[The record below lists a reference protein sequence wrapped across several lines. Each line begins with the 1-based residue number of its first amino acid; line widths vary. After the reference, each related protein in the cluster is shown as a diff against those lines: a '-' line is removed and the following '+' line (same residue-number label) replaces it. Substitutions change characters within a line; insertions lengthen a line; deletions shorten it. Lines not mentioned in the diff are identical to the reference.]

1 MSSITPGLLLISDP
15 FLKDPNFMRTVILL
29 CEHQPEGSMGF
40 VLNKKIDQVLA
51 DLIDN
56 AAGIHFPIYQG
67 GPVQTNTLHFIHR
80 KPDLIN
86 GGLEIIAGLFWG
98 GDFEEALKGLQENK
112 ILEQDIRFF
121 LGYSGWGSSQL
132 TTELAEKSWIT
143 RPATM
148 PLVFD
153 DINQQ
158 LWKKSLAELGGEYAQ
173 MTNYPID
180 PQLN

>member
-1 MSSITPGLLLISDP
+1 MPDIKPGLLLISDP

-40 VLNKKIDQVLA
+40 VLNKKIDQDLS

-80 KPDLIN
+80 QPDLIA
-86 GGLEIIAGLFWG
+86 GGIEILDGVFWG

-112 ILEQDIRFF
+112 ITENDIRFF
-121 LGYSGWGSSQL
+121 LGYSGWGSNQL
-132 TTELAEKSWIT
+132 ATELAEKSWIT
-143 RPATM
+143 RAATV
-148 PLVFD
+148 PLIFED
-153 DINQQ
+153 TNHQ